1 MLNVSKKLLGC
12 QKLFLAIR
20 TYKKGCCVRDLHKRN
35 GLKFGDVHTK
45 CHKEERIYVRVAG
58 VVRAYSGDGRK
69 EGQKPTS
76 HYYGLK
82 TPKINKS
89 NSERIQCYEIITFYF
104 LLLLNGYCGHVPR
117 G

>member
-1 MLNVSKKLLGC
+1 LGC
-12 QKLFLAIR
+12 QKLFIAIS

-35 GLKFGDVHTK
+35 SLKFDDVHTK
-45 CHKEERIYVRVAG
+45 CHKEQRIYVRNAG
-58 VVRAYSGDGRK
+58 VARAYSGEGRK

-89 NSERIQCYEIITFYF
+89 HSERIQCYEIITIYF
-104 LLLLNGYCGHVPR
+104 LPLLNGYFGHVPL

>member
-1 MLNVSKKLLGC
+1 VLNVSNKLLGW
-12 QKLFLAIR
+12 QKLFIAIS

-35 GLKFGDVHTK
+35 GLKFDDVHTK
-45 CHKEERIYVRVAG
+45 CHKEQRIYVRDAG
-58 VVRAYSGDGRK
+58 VVRDYSGEGRK
-69 EGQKPTS
+69 EGQKPPS

-89 NSERIQCYEIITFYF
+89 HSARIQCYEIITIYF